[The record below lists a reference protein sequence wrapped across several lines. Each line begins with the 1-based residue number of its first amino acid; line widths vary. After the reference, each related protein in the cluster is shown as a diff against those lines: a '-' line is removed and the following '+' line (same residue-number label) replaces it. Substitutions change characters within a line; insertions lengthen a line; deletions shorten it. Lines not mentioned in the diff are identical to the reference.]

1 MFNNLTLSKLYKA
14 SEELSNQLYKFTIS
28 SNAKG
33 DNFYNGLHN
42 TKMSGKGEQ
51 FLQFK
56 EFRQGDDTKNIDWR
70 KSASAKKLLIK
81 EKEKEIS
88 DRIYIH
94 IDNSISITLLKQ

>member
-14 SEELSNQLYKFTIS
+14 SEELSNQLYNLTIS

-70 KSASAKKLLIK
+70 KLQRQSDSSLFWRQKL
-81 EKEKEIS
+81 
-88 DRIYIH
+88 RQ
-94 IDNSISITLLKQ
+94 KQ